1 MGTSFY
7 REWKLKCSDMR
18 LYAGIILLVFAGG
31 IGVQYFLHDFHGYKG
46 YLPLGTLMAAFSLII
61 MLLVGFLADFYMSFH
76 LAVSYG
82 ITRKTYLCST
92 VPVYLLYSFLF
103 VVGVRILLEI
113 EKLFWES
120 IGVAGRIQWSENRYL
135 SFLWLFGYALL
146 LTGVVTSL
154 GTLIC
159 RWKKVVII
167 VLGAW
172 ILLPGLLK
180 NECFLDCAEYIIFS
194 WDPRLQAAVLL
205 AAGGLLCVAPF
216 FGIRKIQVEM

>member
-7 REWKLKCSDMR
+7 RVWELKCSDMR

-120 IGVAGRIQWSENRYL
+120 MGVAGRIQWSGNRYL

-146 LTGVVTSL
+146 LTGVVASL

-159 RWKKVVII
+159 RWKRAVII

-172 ILLPGLLK
+172 ILFPGLLK
-180 NECFLDCAEYIIFS
+180 NAWFLDYAEYIIYN
-194 WDPRLQAAVLL
+194 WAPGVQAAVLL
-205 AAGGLLCVAPF
+205 AAGGLLCVVPF

>member
-1 MGTSFY
+1 
-7 REWKLKCSDMR
+7 MR

-92 VPVYLLYSFLF
+92 VPVYLLYSCLF

-113 EKLFWES
+113 EKLF
-120 IGVAGRIQWSENRYL
+120 
-135 SFLWLFGYALL
+135 
-146 LTGVVTSL
+146 
-154 GTLIC
+154 
-159 RWKKVVII
+159 
-167 VLGAW
+167 
-172 ILLPGLLK
+172 
-180 NECFLDCAEYIIFS
+180 
-194 WDPRLQAAVLL
+194 
-205 AAGGLLCVAPF
+205 
-216 FGIRKIQVEM
+216 

>member
-7 REWKLKCSDMR
+7 REWKLKFSDMR

-31 IGVQYFLHDFHGYKG
+31 IGVQYFLHDFHGDKG
-46 YLPLGTLMAAFSLII
+46 YLLLGTLMAAFSLIM

-92 VPVYLLYSFLF
+92 IPVYLLYSFLF

-113 EKLFWES
+113 EKFFWES
-120 IGVAGRIQWSENRYL
+120 MGVAERIQWSENRYL
-135 SFLWLFGYALL
+135 SFLWLFGYALV

-154 GTLIC
+154 GTMIC
-159 RWKKVVII
+159 RWKKAVII

-205 AAGGLLCVAPF
+205 AAGGLLCVVPF